1 MRMGDQGRDVVL
13 RFWQGL
19 ERRDFDEA
27 ASYLTEDFVEEW
39 PQSGERIVGVPNWM
53 GMVRNHP
60 TFPSI
65 AHVRTVGEGDVWAT
79 HAAYD
84 YGDGV
89 PWQICAI
96 QELRDRAIARITEF
110 FGSPFEAAEWRADLV
125 EQM

>member
-19 ERRDFDEA
+19 EHRDFDGA
-27 ASYLTEDFVEEW
+27 AFYLTEDFVEEW

-65 AHVRTVGEGDVWAT
+65 SHVRTVGEGDVWAT
-79 HAAYD
+79 HSAYD

-96 QELRDRAIARITEF
+96 QELRDGAIARITEF
-110 FGSPFEAAEWRADLV
+110 FGSPFEAAEWRVDLV
-125 EQM
+125 ERM